1 MKKATLKTYLTT
13 LLVLLLAFAT
23 MLTVFACTNTE
34 EPTDEEVDQT
44 TSDFESLVSN
54 GDFSG
59 YSDSSTQPYSPNSW
73 SAYTPDG
80 YSSEDKVAGI
90 IDTGADYVKNSASW
104 GNAANPFGDAKDEK
118 VLMIYNKEANVYG
131 YTNTFSADAG
141 AFYKVAVKVKAVIE
155 GGGGATFRLSSDNG
169 FTQFKEIPSSDT
181 FTTYTIYMVSPE
193 VGTTTVK
200 VTLSLG
206 YDSDKVKGYVF
217 FDDVKAEKITEAD
230 YNAVTID
237 DTVTTVKK
245 VSMLYPDGEFNNYTY
260 TSTTPYTPLS
270 WSVADGNT
278 SGEDHSLDKVGG
290 KSLSTSNNKSGI
302 LSVAS
307 ADDWSD
313 TDYGTYP
320 GLPVAESDDKN
331 ILYLGINKSSD
342 EKYSPSAFYYYS
354 NKKIRIELASLYEI
368 SAWVKATV
376 DENSDS
382 KKGARVV
389 LKGTDEYS
397 SAVVNTTASQATNNG
412 WVQVVFYVFGNQV
425 RNKDFEI
432 QLWLGDDKD
441 SSTLTQGKA
450 FFDKLTITK
459 LKTFTDDQRAA
470 EINEKQNL
478 ADQSDYIKVVDL
490 ISVEDNLIANN
501 NFTNLDGYE
510 FSAPEGVKIN
520 EEKKDVIVKIIDKAT
535 LDQTEWTDENKAEY
549 GIDTNPKYPYAFA
562 PVLIVNNT
570 IPSAYTMKTTDLIN
584 IEQNQYYRLSVWMK
598 TIGIDENNTVT
609 LRIEDEDANE
619 ISSFNVNTSTYKS
632 EATNDYA
639 EFSFY
644 LKGALPVL
652 ANSTSNTKKI
662 RVVISNGSGTAYDP
676 SAFKKGAFLVANINM
691 EKITDTEYNSAS
703 TGDYAKKKD
712 YAENDATITNGNFN
726 SYNVKN
732 TEIDPATGF
741 VAMSDKDGNT
751 HLTAGVSDWTN
762 NVDAGYGTTKMN
774 KIVNG
779 DNKTLTGKKYYIDKD
794 DTTPIDIPDLV
805 GRTITT
811 IRVTGPD
818 DYDKT
823 FASESEWNKL
833 FSIDAITNKLTWAN
847 SSTSNSYTLTKS
859 ETDNDDHYF
868 APELA
873 GKSISKI
880 SIAGPDDYAKT
891 LDTVA
896 EMEKYFT
903 INYATSRVYWAETPE
918 VTALANG
925 SYSLSVTLLTWSTA
939 TTKSSLTL
947 PKTAEDN
954 DKNSITLDEIK
965 DNAIVK
971 ITISGTSFNGTYR
984 TAADWNKYLTIDTA
998 TGKISWAN
1006 TTEVANLAV
1015 GDFTLSVMTDL
1026 AKGQYEL
1033 NVTYDEL
1040 VANDLIAGIIN
1051 VNATQAYLD
1060 QFGLVA
1066 NAIYDQW
1073 STTSETLSDKT
1084 KAKDVSFGAP
1094 NLLIITARDGK
1105 SIKLKNTYVDGE
1117 AKNDMTTTPA
1127 VKSPSFSLSANSYYL
1142 LKCYAKAIEDL
1153 DPNTETVGEIYV
1165 TTTSTDTPIYGH
1177 VVRSENGWVEYNFIV
1192 ETGLSSVSAYFE
1204 LYFGE
1209 KGNGDT
1215 AYGGTLLFDSFS
1227 FKSLTEDEYKAASER
1242 TDTKESKFTTITF
1255 DNSSAKDT
1263 AVSPSGFSAK
1273 NSSSSNSDTQ
1283 VSGIIA
1289 KDNYAY
1295 VTSAGKNNLG
1305 IYETV
1310 KSTDENGNET
1320 SEDVLAEGSSLTAA
1334 DIFTDAGMEDGATVG
1349 DYVLMINNRKATYQ
1363 SYYISSLS
1371 MESDC
1376 YYRFSAYVRT
1386 AKIAKEEYA
1395 RVYVSLSDEPISFE
1409 VNTEYDEDGESIE
1422 NKWKKLTFYFHNQKT
1437 SSETAALYFELGNND
1452 DDNNKMKGYLFIDN
1466 VSLSKITENEYT
1478 NATADN
1484 EIYEK
1489 NEAGDDVLDAN
1500 GNKILTEASKTYRLS
1515 NIVTVL
1521 KEETTDDETDETD
1534 DTDEE
1539 EEKTPLN
1546 TTLLWTYIT
1555 SIVIAVILIAVI
1567 VVLLIK
1573 KYRRPKKAPESEAKP
1588 AYDLTAKKDEGSTAK
1603 KSTGSAR
1610 DEYKE

>member
-23 MLTVFACTNTE
+23 MLTVFACTNTD
-34 EPTDEEVDQT
+34 EPTEDETEQT

-59 YSDSSTQPYSPNSW
+59 YSESGTQPFSPNSW

-80 YSSEDKVAGI
+80 YSAENKVAGV
-90 IDTGADYVKNSASW
+90 IDTGADYAKNSEAW

-131 YTNTFSADAG
+131 YTNTFTTNAG
-141 AFYKVAVKVKAVIE
+141 GFYKIAVKVKNVIE
-155 GGGGATFRLSSDNG
+155 GGGGATFRISSDNG
-169 FTQFKEIPSSDT
+169 FAYFGDIPSSDS
-181 FTTYTIYMVSPE
+181 FVTYTIYMIAPE
-193 VGTTTVK
+193 VGSTTVK

-206 YDSDKVKGYVF
+206 YDDNKVKGYAF
-217 FDDVKAEKITEAD
+217 FDDVKAETITETD
-230 YNAVTID
+230 YNTATIGA
-237 DTVTTVKK
+237 TIKK

-260 TSTTPYTPLS
+260 ASTTPYTSLS

-278 SGEDHSLDKVGG
+278 SGEDHALDKVGG
-290 KSLSTSNNKSGI
+290 KALSTSNIKSGI

-307 ADDWSD
+307 ADDWLD

-320 GLPVAESDDKN
+320 GLPVAESEDKN
-331 ILYLGINKSSD
+331 ILFLGINKGTD
-342 EKYSPSAFYYYS
+342 DKYSPSAFYYYS
-354 NKKIRIELASLYEI
+354 NKKIRIQLATLYEI
-368 SAWVKATV
+368 SVWVKATV
-376 DENSDS
+376 DVNSDT

-397 SAVVNTTASQATNNG
+397 SAVVNTTGSQATNNG
-412 WVQVVFYVFGNQV
+412 WVQVIFYIFGNQV

-450 FFDKLTITK
+450 FFDKLTVTK
-459 LKTFTDDQRAA
+459 VKTFTDDERAG
-470 EINEKQNL
+470 EINAKKDL
-478 ADQSDYIKVVDL
+478 ADLNDYIEVVDL
-490 ISVEDNLIANN
+490 VSVEDNLIANN
-501 NFTNLDGYE
+501 NFTTLDGYE

-520 EEKKDVIVKIIDKAT
+520 EEKKDVIVQIIDKAT
-535 LDQTEWTDENKAEY
+535 LDAAEWTEANKTAY
-549 GIDTNPKYPYAFA
+549 GIDTNPKYPYAFS

-570 IPSAYTMKTTDLIN
+570 IPSAYTMKTTDLID
-584 IEQNQYYRLSVWMK
+584 IEQSQCYRLSVWIK
-598 TIGIDENNTVT
+598 TIGLGDNNNVT
-609 LRIEDEDANE
+609 LKIEDEEGTE
-619 ISSFNVNTSTYKS
+619 ISSFSVNTAAYKN
-632 EATNDYA
+632 EATNDYV
-639 EFSFY
+639 EYSFY

-652 ANSTSNTKKI
+652 ANSSTNTKQI
-662 RVVISNGSGTAYDP
+662 RVVITNGSGTAYDP
-676 SAFKKGAFLVANINM
+676 SGFKKGAFLVANINM
-691 EKITDTEYNSAS
+691 EKITYTEYNSAS
-703 TGDYAKKKD
+703 TGDYDKKKD

-751 HLTAGVSDWTN
+751 HLTADVSDWTN
-762 NVDAGYGTTKMN
+762 NVDARYGTTKMD

-779 DNKTLTGKKYYIDKD
+779 DNKTLADKKYYIDKD
-794 DTTPIDIPDLV
+794 DTTAIDIPELV

-811 IRVTGPD
+811 IEVKGPAG
-818 DYDKT
+818 YDKT
-823 FASESEWNKL
+823 FDSESEWNKL

-847 SSTSNSYTLTKS
+847 TSSTNSYTITKS
-859 ETDNDDHYF
+859 ESNNGDNYF

-880 SIAGPDDYAKT
+880 AISGPNDYAKT
-891 LDTVA
+891 LDNATDW
-896 EMEKYFT
+896 EKYFT
-903 INYATSRVYWAETPE
+903 INYATSRVYWAETPQVAE
-918 VTALANG
+918 LTNG

-947 PKTAEDN
+947 PKTAEEN

-965 DNAIVK
+965 ENAIVK
-971 ITISGTSFNGTYR
+971 IYISGTSFSATYR
-984 TAADWNKYLTIDTA
+984 TAADWEKYFSINKA

-1006 TTEVANLAV
+1006 TAEVGNLAV
-1015 GDFTLSVMTDL
+1015 GDYSLTVVTDL
-1026 AKGQYEL
+1026 EQGQYEI
-1033 NVTYDEL
+1033 NATFDEL
-1040 VANDLIAGIIN
+1040 VTNDLIAGIIN
-1051 VNATQAYLD
+1051 VNATQAYFD

-1073 STTSETLSDKT
+1073 STTSATLSDET
-1084 KAKDVSFGAP
+1084 KAKLVSFGAP
-1094 NLLIITARDGK
+1094 NLLMITTRDGR
-1105 SIKLKNTYVDGE
+1105 SVKLKNTYVNGE
-1117 AKNDMTTTPA
+1117 AKNDMSTTAA

-1142 LKCYAKAIEDL
+1142 LKCYAKAIDDN

-1165 TTTSTDTPIYGH
+1165 TTTSTDTPISAH
-1177 VVRSENGWVEYNFIV
+1177 VVRNTNGWVEYNFIV
-1192 ETGLSSVSAYFE
+1192 ETGLSSVSASFE

-1209 KGNGDT
+1209 KGDENT

-1227 FKSLTEDEYKAASER
+1227 FKSLSEDEYKAASEKE
-1242 TDTKESKFTTITF
+1242 DTKESKFTTITF
-1255 DNSSAKDT
+1255 DNSSAKDS

-1289 KDNYAY
+1289 KDNYTY
-1295 VTSAGKNNLG
+1295 VTTAGKNNLG

-1310 KSTDENGNET
+1310 TKTDDEGNET

-1363 SYYISSLS
+1363 SYYISGLSL
-1371 MESDC
+1371 ESES

-1386 AKIAKEEYA
+1386 AKIAKGECA
-1395 RVYVSLSDEPISFE
+1395 KVYVTISDEPISFE
-1409 VNTEYDEDGESIE
+1409 VNTEYDENEEPIE
-1422 NKWKKLTFYFHNQKT
+1422 NKWKKLTFYFHNEKPA
-1437 SSETAALYFELGNND
+1437 SESATLYFELGNND
-1452 DDNNKMKGYLFIDN
+1452 DDSNKMKGYLFIDN
-1466 VSLSKITENEYT
+1466 VSLSKITADEYET
-1478 NATADN
+1478 ATADN

-1489 NEAGDDVLDAN
+1489 NEAGEDVL
-1500 GNKILTEASKTYRLS
+1500 TEVSKTYRLS
-1515 NIVTVL
+1515 NVVTVL
-1521 KEETTDDETDETD
+1521 KEDETTDDTD
-1534 DTDEE
+1534 DGDDDNKE
-1539 EEKTPLN
+1539 EEKAPLN

-1573 KYRRPKKAPESEAKP
+1573 KYRRPKKTADADEKP
-1588 AYDLTAKKDEGSTAK
+1588 AYDHTANKEDKSSAK
-1603 KSTGSAR
+1603 KSGSAR
-1610 DEYKE
+1610 DEYKG